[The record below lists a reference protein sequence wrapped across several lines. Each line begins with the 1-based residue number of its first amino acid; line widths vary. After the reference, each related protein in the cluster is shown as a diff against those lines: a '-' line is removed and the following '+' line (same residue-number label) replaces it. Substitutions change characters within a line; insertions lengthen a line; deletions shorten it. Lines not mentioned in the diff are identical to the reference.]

1 MSTDERVVM
10 ASRGL
15 QVRAAAAGQMRRHLL
30 DTHQRNASCRPAFV
44 VVARRN
50 VRRNIVKF

>member
-15 QVRAAAAGQMRRHLL
+15 QVSAAAAGQMRRHLL
-30 DTHQRNASCRPAFV
+30 DTHQRWLAAARPLLWSRAGMFV
-44 VVARRN
+44 VTL
-50 VRRNIVKF
+50 